1 MSADTTLTCRD
12 CGQAF
17 TFTSGEQ
24 DFYASR
30 GFSEP
35 TRCPDC
41 RAARKS
47 QRDSSSS
54 YDSYGSSSYGG
65 GGGGGYRS
73 GGGRGQREMFSAT
86 CSSCGKE
93 AQVPFE
99 PSGDKPVYC
108 SDCFQQRGGG
118 NRGGYGSRS
127 GGRGRY

>member
-1 MSADTTLTCRD
+1 MSADLTLTCRD
-12 CGQAF
+12 CGQGF

-35 TRCPDC
+35 SRCPDC
-41 RAARKS
+41 RAARKAE
-47 QRDSSSS
+47 RDGGSYSS
-54 YDSYGSSSYGG
+54 GSSSYGG
-65 GGGGGYRS
+65 GYGS
-73 GGGRGQREMFSAT
+73 GGRGQREMFSAT

-93 AQVPFE
+93 AQVPFQ

-118 NRGGYGSRS
+118 SRGGGYGSRS
-127 GGRGRY
+127 GGRSRY

>member
-1 MSADTTLTCRD
+1 MSADTILTCRD

-35 TRCPDC
+35 GRCPDC
-41 RAARKS
+41 RAANKS
-47 QRDSSSS
+47 QR
-54 YDSYGSSSYGG
+54 GGNSSSYGG
-65 GGGGGYRS
+65 G
-73 GGGRGQREMFSAT
+73 RGSREMFSAT

-93 AQVPFE
+93 AQVPFQ

-108 SDCFQQRGGG
+108 STCFETRRGT
-118 NRGGYGSRS
+118 NRAGS
-127 GGRGRY
+127 GRGRY